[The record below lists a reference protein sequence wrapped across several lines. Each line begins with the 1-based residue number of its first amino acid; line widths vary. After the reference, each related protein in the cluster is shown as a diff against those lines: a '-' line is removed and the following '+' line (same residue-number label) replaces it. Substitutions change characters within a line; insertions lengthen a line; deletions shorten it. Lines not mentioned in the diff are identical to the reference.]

1 MSQIRKDGM
10 MRIVTFNPFRT
21 LGMPNVTYIKPENML
36 MEMDKIKEADY
47 ILFPEYWQVN
57 TLVYGLKKKIF
68 PNISTYQLGHNKVET
83 TRVLQAIFPKN
94 IPYTQITSKD
104 RINIETI
111 EEEFGYPLVAKEIKS
126 SMGRG
131 VFLVENREELK
142 SYIETNESIYIQE
155 KLPIDRDIRIVYV
168 GDKVIGAYWRIA
180 GEGQFHNNIAK
191 GATYDYDNVP
201 KEAIEL
207 VENVAKELNINH
219 AGFDVVVVDNRLYIL
234 EYNVMFGN
242 EGLRN
247 MGISVEKYI
256 YEYISRD
263 PDFTPINPTFPR
275 AS

>member
-1 MSQIRKDGM
+1 M

-36 MEMDKIKEADY
+36 MEIDKIKEADY
-47 ILFPEYWQVN
+47 ILFPEYWQIN

-68 PNISTYQLGHNKVET
+68 PNISTYQLGHNKIET

-94 IPYTQITSKD
+94 IPYTQIISRD
-104 RINIETI
+104 RVNIETI

-131 VFLVENREELK
+131 VFLVENRRELK
-142 SYIETNESIYIQE
+142 SYIEINESLYIQE
-155 KLPIDRDIRIVYV
+155 KLPIDRDLRIVYV
-168 GDKVIGAYWRIA
+168 GNKVIGAYWRIA

-191 GATYDYDNVP
+191 GGSYDYDNIP
-201 KEAIEL
+201 REAIEL
-207 VENVAKELNINH
+207 VEKVAEELNINH
-219 AGFDVVVVDNRLYIL
+219 AGFDVAVVDDRLYIL

-247 MGISVEKYI
+247 IGIPVEKYI
-256 YEYISRD
+256 YEYITSD

>member
-1 MSQIRKDGM
+1 

>member
-1 MSQIRKDGM
+1 
-10 MRIVTFNPFRT
+10 MRLITFNPFRT
-21 LGMPNVTYIKPENML
+21 IGIPKVTYIKPENMFK
-36 MEMDKIKEADY
+36 EIEKIKEADY

-68 PNISTYQLGHNKVET
+68 PNINTYQLGHNKIET
-83 TRVLQAIFPKN
+83 TRVLQAIFPEN
-94 IPYTQITSKD
+94 VPYTQILSKD
-104 RINIETI
+104 SGNIEKI

-131 VFLVENREELK
+131 VFLIENRKELK
-142 SYIETNESIYIQE
+142 SYIDNNEFLYIQE
-155 KLPIDRDIRIVYV
+155 RLPIDRDLRIVYV

-191 GATYDYDNVP
+191 GASYDYDNIP
-201 KEAIEL
+201 KEAIDL
-207 VENVAKELNINH
+207 VENIARELNINH
-219 AGFDVVVVDNRLYIL
+219 AGFDVVVVDNKLYIL

-247 MGISVEKYI
+247 MGINVE
-256 YEYISRD
+256 EYISEYINND
-263 PDFTPINPTFPR
+263 PDFTPSNPTFPR